1 MYACTPVYGVNLAI
15 IQPIYVCSNVPL
27 LPIISEILKT
37 DAVYYSAA
45 KAHTLK
51 LVIGYVCKIV
61 QDPNMPIISREGV
74 SQAALQLK
82 QHMQIQQQ
90 TDVFVYVHKIGGL
103 ITQLKLV
110 CKDALM

>member
-1 MYACTPVYGVNLAI
+1 M
-15 IQPIYVCSNVPL
+15 
-27 LPIISEILKT
+27 
-37 DAVYYSAA
+37 DAAYSSAA
-45 KAHTLK
+45 KEHTLK

-61 QDPNMPIISREGV
+61 QVLNMLIISREGV
-74 SQAALQLK
+74 SLAALLLK

-103 ITQLKLV
+103 TILLKLV

>member
-1 MYACTPVYGVNLAI
+1 MD
-15 IQPIYVCSNVPL
+15 
-27 LPIISEILKT
+27 
-37 DAVYYSAA
+37 DAYSSAA

-51 LVIGYVCKIV
+51 QVIGYVYKIV
-61 QDPNMPIISREGV
+61 QDLSMLIISREGV
-74 SQAALQLK
+74 SRAALQLK

-103 ITQLKLV
+103 TILLKLV